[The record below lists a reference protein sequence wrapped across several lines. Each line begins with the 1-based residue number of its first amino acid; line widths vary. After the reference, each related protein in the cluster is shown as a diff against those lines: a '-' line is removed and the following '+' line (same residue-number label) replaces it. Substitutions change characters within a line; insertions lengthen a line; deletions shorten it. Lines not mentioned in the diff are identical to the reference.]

1 MGEAKV
7 AHFVSDHV
15 VDTVDGR
22 LDELR
27 VEENATVGITAP
39 PATPHLSQT
48 DIWLWDV
55 VPPDDFVTSLK
66 SSREREPRVLSKPI
80 ARVSLRRPYSFH
92 QPFNV
97 CADLNR
103 PHVGVFRQLLDEPLA
118 NWFAETVGFP
128 AEFQIAPI
136 KLEFLFKV
144 SLDVISLL
152 SG

>member
-80 ARVSLRRPYSFH
+80 ENDPFHAAAITGVRHRHSLGSGLP
-92 QPFNV
+92 
-97 CADLNR
+97 A
-103 PHVGVFRQLLDEPLA
+103 LL
-118 NWFAETVGFP
+118 T
-128 AEFQIAPI
+128 
-136 KLEFLFKV
+136 
-144 SLDVISLL
+144 
-152 SG
+152 